1 MPLAD
6 ITIDDVVLARV
17 SEYFQGMVV
26 QAWFLRSRTGLSFL
40 NSATV
45 NPASAVFTNYTTI
58 FHCVLPARLVGSPS
72 TRYNPPRLTPLSPQ
86 LAPSAI

>member
-45 NPASAVFTNYTTI
+45 NPPSAVFTN
-58 FHCVLPARLVGSPS
+58 
-72 TRYNPPRLTPLSPQ
+72 
-86 LAPSAI
+86 